1 MRKWIY
7 TFLVLTLCSCDR
19 NREFIVFADPWLT
32 DFATATVEA
41 FEKENP
47 DLECRVILRSSEV
60 IAQRLSFGEPFDA
73 VLALDA
79 EIFAAKEIEDLSPSF
94 PLAETRVIRVRKK
107 GALNPGIPRAGGTM
121 MEASD
126 RPLRRATDKWIAQNT
141 SLLQKDSL
149 FIANFQYQAVE
160 YLIHGWV
167 RFGFVPEHLTR
178 LFPGQLELMEQ
189 GPGIPGG
196 FHAYTNTRSAEKG
209 ERFTKFLA
217 SQKCRQLLADYK
229 IIQ

>member
-1 MRKWIY
+1 MKKWIA
-7 TFLVLTLCSCDR
+7 TLLVLALFSCDH
-19 NREFIVFADPWLT
+19 NRELIVFADPWLT
-32 DFATATVEA
+32 DFATEAVAA

-47 DLECRVILRSSEV
+47 DLECRLILRSSEV

-79 EIFAAKEIEDLSPSF
+79 ELFAAKEVETLSPAI
-94 PLAETRVIRVRKK
+94 PMAETRVVKVKK
-107 GALNPGIPRAGGTM
+107 TGNLNPDIPGAGGTM
-121 MEASD
+121 VEASD
-126 RPLRRATDKWIAQNT
+126 RPMRRATEKWTRESGVLQDKEN
-141 SLLQKDSL
+141 L

-167 RFGFVPEHLTR
+167 RYGYVPEHLPR
-178 LFPGQLELMEQ
+178 LYPKQMELLAQ
-189 GPGIPGG
+189 GPAIPGG
-196 FHAYTNTRSAEKG
+196 FHAYTNTRSGEKG
-209 ERFTKFLA
+209 GRFTKFLA